1 MKSIYQILEEIFKIK
16 EATLPKSIKA
26 NGLGGTLEDMAEY
39 LDGID
44 SRLSKIPASS
54 GQNVKKITVR
64 DLTSLTDV
72 NPDDLYLVFSSG
84 NDTDGWSEKNTFTLY
99 NETYQDGTYFQWFNS
114 KWTAVSRDEVNIENV
129 AKFEPLQNNVALIS
143 ETFPLSSY
151 WNLEGM
157 EQGGLR
163 IATVDCY
170 ELDESSK
177 SYKPKTQSAN
187 GKSTNKKTLFV
198 PYAKKHKQGGEDKFE
213 GGLLTAADYKWL
225 SGVFEEVEELVSKLP
240 KFTIK
245 VVDELPTEDI
255 SDTTV
260 YLLPSTSAI
269 SGNLYDEY
277 IYVNNK
283 WEHLGSQSIDL
294 KDYAKKSDIP
304 TKLGDLENDANYA
317 TQTWVNSQGYLKAV
331 PSTYALKTEIPT
343 KLSQLSNDA
352 SYATEEW
359 VRNQDY
365 TKNTGTVT
373 SVAVK
378 MNGTTKGTVTSSGT
392 IDLGTVLT
400 SHQSLADY
408 AKKTDIPTV
417 PTKVSEFTNDAGYL
431 TKHQSLA
438 NFVTTS
444 TLTTELAKKMD
455 ARPRW
460 KVVQQSVGAVGF
472 QEIATIKQTNLNQH
486 TDYMFVIRI
495 TGLHN
500 TARFSD
506 TLLITGTHS
515 GNGKFSTP
523 ALFEW
528 LEGSSYEHIARVY
541 ANASDA
547 GSIRLAI
554 SRSSQWAVFNCE
566 VLEMLGSGVS
576 VTGIAEGTTHPS
588 TDTSHLKQA
597 TSNVATQTKS
607 MKVVYEDG
615 TEETLNILYK

>member
-44 SRLSKIPASS
+44 SRLSQIPASS

-198 PYAKKHKQGGEDKFE
+198 PYANKYKQGGEDKFE

-225 SGVFEEVEELVSKLP
+225 SGVLEEVEELVSKLP

-245 VVDELPTEDI
+245 VVSELPTEDI

-260 YLLPSTSAI
+260 YLLPSASAT

-277 IYVNNK
+277 IYVNNI
-283 WEHLGSQSIDL
+283 WEHLGSQNIDL

-304 TKLGDLENDANYA
+304 TKLGDLENDATYA

-352 SYATEEW
+352 SYVSRRSWAPIVGGADLPSLNGYVIIGYIEHTPLPNKEWAVTINLYGGHNTLHGDTRIRIYATDKTATEIRQSPTVEFIHGGTSCPD
-359 VRNQDY
+359 VRLYRESATRISIGVLRLNY
-365 TKNTGTVT
+365 WATATCELVNV
-373 SVAVK
+373 
-378 MNGTTKGTVTSSGT
+378 SGT
-392 IDLGTVLT
+392 SFTAITTDEYK
-400 SHQSLADY
+400 SAD
-408 AKKTDIPTV
+408 
-417 PTKVSEFTNDAGYL
+417 
-431 TKHQSLA
+431 A
-438 NFVTTS
+438 NF
-444 TLTTELAKKMD
+444 L
-455 ARPRW
+455 
-460 KVVQQSVGAVGF
+460 VQC
-472 QEIATIKQTNLNQH
+472 N
-486 TDYMFVIRI
+486 
-495 TGLHN
+495 
-500 TARFSD
+500 
-506 TLLITGTHS
+506 
-515 GNGKFSTP
+515 
-523 ALFEW
+523 
-528 LEGSSYEHIARVY
+528 
-541 ANASDA
+541 
-547 GSIRLAI
+547 
-554 SRSSQWAVFNCE
+554 
-566 VLEMLGSGVS
+566 EMPW
-576 VTGIAEGTTHPS
+576 ER
-588 TDTSHLKQA
+588 K
-597 TSNVATQTKS
+597 TKA
-607 MKVVYEDG
+607 MKVVYDDG